1 MIGTGMVLARKSSL
15 ADEAGG
21 GAAGPS
27 SVVQLP
33 S

>member
-1 MIGTGMVLARKSSL
+1 MVLARKSSL

-21 GAAGPS
+21 GAVSPS

>member
-1 MIGTGMVLARKSSL
+1 MAAGPVLARKSSL

-21 GAAGPS
+21 GAVGPS